1 MNKPFNTFKNNRRQ
15 IVPKTAII
23 KNDNEIVNW
32 FKEMFP
38 WVYNNNKKNIIETD
52 EYLVIAFSASQS
64 GIIYTNIYTAN
75 RDFVEKFGPR
85 FVKDFIDNDA
95 VKKYVMWAYNLPKNI
110 VNSNK

>member
-1 MNKPFNTFKNNRRQ
+1 MSKIFNTFKNQRGQ
-15 IVPKTAII
+15 TIPKAAII
-23 KNDNEIVNW
+23 KNDIEIIDW
-32 FKEMFP
+32 IKTMFP
-38 WVYNNNKKNIIETD
+38 WVYNNSKKNIVETD

-110 VNSNK
+110 VNSNN